1 LPFWKQ
7 ISLHQRRHKNTDN
20 SQFVHYRLG
29 ANGAGKT
36 TTLGMLT
43 GDIAPSGGEAYVAG
57 HDITGVAPG
66 GVQEARKNIGFCP
79 QIDP

>member
-1 LPFWKQ
+1 
-7 ISLHQRRHKNTDN
+7 
-20 SQFVHYRLG
+20 LG

-43 GDIAPSGGEAYVAG
+43 GDIAATGGEAYVAG
-57 HDITGVAPG
+57 HDITGATPG

>member
-1 LPFWKQ
+1 
-7 ISLHQRRHKNTDN
+7 
-20 SQFVHYRLG
+20 
-29 ANGAGKT
+29 
-36 TTLGMLT
+36 MLT

>member
-1 LPFWKQ
+1 VEVDDGLLFSQ
-7 ISLHQRRHKNTDN
+7 LH
-20 SQFVHYRLG
+20 SFLLHYRLG

-43 GDIAPSGGEAYVAG
+43 GDIAATGGEAYVAG
-57 HDITGVAPG
+57 HDITGATPG